1 MSKGDTVR
9 PRTVS
14 QAEWERNFDR
24 AFAPTR
30 APTTPAHP
38 HVCPDCGGEAYAIR
52 GERDVC
58 LDCGRGAPV

>member
-1 MSKGDTVR
+1 MSMENTSR
-9 PRTVS
+9 PPAIS

-30 APTTPAHP
+30 ATPHAPTP
-38 HVCPDCGGEAYAIR
+38 HQCPDCGGEAFSVA
-52 GERDVC
+52 GTRDVC

>member
-1 MSKGDTVR
+1 MSKGDTPR
-9 PRTVS
+9 PRGIS

-30 APTTPAHP
+30 ASVTPPTP
-38 HVCPDCGGEAYAIR
+38 HQCPDCGGEAFSVA

-58 LDCGRGAPV
+58 IDCGRGAPV